1 VYVLLFSYRLLNF
14 YDVGLFKIYLCS
26 MLFKLWFSC
35 AFYYLFL
42 EFLTHNY
49 FVQVRHLLQLEL
61 GQIYI
66 FFNHISYTIYIIG
79 ITPETL
85 QTYFRFFILLLF
97 KIYKR
102 SHHCPY
108 LLRNDWLVF
117 CKFVDNFASYFLLEI
132 TTPFCIRCIYL
143 YSDKP
148 PNIILFFHAWFWYLY
163 LSTKAEIVYIITLK
177 DISILLKGKSIEMN

>member
-1 VYVLLFSYRLLNF
+1 MYVLLFSYRLLNF

-66 FFNHISYTIYIIG
+66 FFNHISVYYIYYRDNN
-79 ITPETL
+79 ETL
-85 QTYFRFFILLLF
+85 QTCFRFFILLLF

-117 CKFVDNFASYFLLEI
+117 CKFVDNFASYFLLEM

-148 PNIILFFHAWFWYLY
+148 PNIILFFHAWFWYFY

-177 DISILLKGKSIEMN
+177 DISILLKGISIEMN